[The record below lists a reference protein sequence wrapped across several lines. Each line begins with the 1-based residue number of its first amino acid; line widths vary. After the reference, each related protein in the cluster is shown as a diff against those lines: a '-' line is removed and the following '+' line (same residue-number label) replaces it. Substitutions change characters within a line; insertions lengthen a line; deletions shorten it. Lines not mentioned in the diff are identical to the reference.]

1 MEHARMADFGRDD
14 DPRFLGPADG
24 RIPLGLALAQ
34 LPQEAPDR
42 SAWPALAARLAERA
56 GAPRAD
62 AGHAIEPPAA
72 GARTRRLPRWP
83 LALAASVAIGLLAL
97 PRWLDTGPGAS
108 PAPAVVAATSAAP
121 VADEAQLAALMT
133 ESSRLERLIA
143 AADDGTSS
151 ATAAALSL
159 ELEDRLATLD
169 GALQSNPDPSRQL
182 ALWQQRVQVLRDV
195 AAVETSRRYLASEGR
210 NFDVALVAAY

>member
-1 MEHARMADFGRDD
+1 MADFGRDD
-14 DPRFLGPADG
+14 DPRFPGPADG

-34 LPQEAPDR
+34 LPQEAPER
-42 SAWPALAARLAERA
+42 SAWPALAARIAERGGTA
-56 GAPRAD
+56 TT
-62 AGHAIEPPAA
+62 PA
-72 GARTRRLPRWP
+72 RRRLPRWP
-83 LALAASVAIGLLAL
+83 LALAASLAIGLLAL
-97 PRWLDTGPGAS
+97 PRWLETPTGAPV
-108 PAPAVVAATSAAP
+108 PAVVAGSAGAP
-121 VADEAQLAALMT
+121 VAGDAQLASLMT

-195 AAVETSRRYLASEGR
+195 AAVEASRRYLASEGR

>member
-14 DPRFLGPADG
+14 DPRFAGPAEG

-34 LPQEAPDR
+34 LPQEAPER
-42 SAWPALAARLAERA
+42 SAWPALAARLAERGTTRTAVPPSGVA
-56 GAPRAD
+56 GTTTRT
-62 AGHAIEPPAA
+62 AA
-72 GARTRRLPRWP
+72 RRLPRWP

-97 PRWLDTGPGAS
+97 PRLLETPTGAPL
-108 PAPAVVAATSAAP
+108 PAVVAASASAP
-121 VADEAQLAALMT
+121 VAGDAQLASLMT

-195 AAVETSRRYLASEGR
+195 AAVEASRRYLASEGR

>member
-1 MEHARMADFGRDD
+1 MEHARMADFGHDD
-14 DPRFLGPADG
+14 DPRFPGPAGG

-34 LPQEAPDR
+34 LPQEAPER
-42 SAWPALAARLAERA
+42 SAWPALAARLAAR
-56 GAPRAD
+56 GATATTATTAPSA
-62 AGHAIEPPAA
+62 
-72 GARTRRLPRWP
+72 TRRLPRWP

-97 PRWLDTGPGAS
+97 PRWLDTSADA
-108 PAPAVVAATSAAP
+108 PAPAVSGTAAVAGTAATT
-121 VADEAQLAALMT
+121 VASDAQLVALMT

-169 GALQSNPDPSRQL
+169 GALQSNPDASRQL

>member
-1 MEHARMADFGRDD
+1 MADFGRDD
-14 DPRFLGPADG
+14 DQRFPEPAG
-24 RIPLGLALAQ
+24 LRLPLGLALAQ
-34 LPQEAPDR
+34 MPLEAPDH
-42 SAWPALAARLAERA
+42 SAWPALAARIAARGGA
-56 GAPRAD
+56 GGGAAAPAT
-62 AGHAIEPPAA
+62 
-72 GARTRRLPRWP
+72 TRRLPRWP

-97 PRWLDTGPGAS
+97 PRWLDTSADA
-108 PAPAVVAATSAAP
+108 PAGAVVAGTAATP
-121 VADEAQLAALMT
+121 VATEAQLASLMT

-169 GALQSNPDPSRQL
+169 GALQSNPDPARQL

-195 AAVETSRRYLASEGR
+195 AAVEASRRYLASEGR